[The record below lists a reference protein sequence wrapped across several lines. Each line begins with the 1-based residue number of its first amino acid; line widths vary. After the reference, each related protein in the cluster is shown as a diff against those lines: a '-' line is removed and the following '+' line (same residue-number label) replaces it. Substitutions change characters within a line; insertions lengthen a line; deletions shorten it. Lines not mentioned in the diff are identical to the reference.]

1 MSYTPKERSG
11 TTAQVCAGASLRK
24 YDPFH
29 DYKWNWKPHLRHRKT
44 SRRLKPM
51 SYRQLVE
58 FMMRDPL

>member
-11 TTAQVCAGASLRK
+11 TTAQVCASVSLRK

-29 DYKWNWKPHLRHRKT
+29 DYQWNWKPHLRHRKT
-44 SRRLKPM
+44 SRKLKPM

-58 FMMRDPL
+58 FMMHQPL